1 MSSTDIRD
9 LGSHASRP
17 AKEIADT
24 RNRNRT
30 DVTITEGIVTT
41 VRRSIN
47 ANGDVEDLDDGRR
60 ILPSLYKDEKDD
72 TSLDIAM
79 PLGIRVEKM
88 TFPRCKSDRPEKT
101 RGTDTNPDVANAK
114 HWHSWDRTPL

>member
-1 MSSTDIRD
+1 MFSKSIRD

-30 DVTITEGIVTT
+30 DVTLREGIVTT
-41 VRRSIN
+41 VRRSID
-47 ANGDVEDLDDGRR
+47 ANGDAENLDDGRR

-72 TSLDIAM
+72 MSLDIAM
-79 PLGIRVEKM
+79 PYLAFGWR
-88 TFPRCKSDRPEKT
+88 R
-101 RGTDTNPDVANAK
+101 
-114 HWHSWDRTPL
+114 